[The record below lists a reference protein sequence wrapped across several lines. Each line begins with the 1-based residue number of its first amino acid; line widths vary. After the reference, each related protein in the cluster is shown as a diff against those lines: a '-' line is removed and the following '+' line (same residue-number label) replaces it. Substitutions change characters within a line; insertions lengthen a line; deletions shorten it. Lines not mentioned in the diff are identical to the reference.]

1 MKTRS
6 ILCST
11 LLAAMLA
18 GPAGAADAPAASTSG
33 PSARQ
38 LAALCDNCVLVT
50 ATRVDTRKG
59 KASGAGAVGGAVV
72 GGVVGNQVGDGG
84 TVSTGVGAVAG
95 GLLGNEIEKR
105 LKKHK
110 VWVTTV
116 VGRDGKPQSFEAT
129 ADPGV
134 KVGDALR
141 IEKGQLV
148 KPPIAKKKPAG
159 AVAG

>member
-1 MKTRS
+1 MKIS
-6 ILCST
+6 SYVCST
-11 LLAAMLA
+11 LLAAVFA
-18 GPAGAADAPAASTSG
+18 GPALAADAPAAAASG

-59 KASGAGAVGGAVV
+59 KGSGAGAVGGAVV
-72 GGVVGNQVGDGG
+72 GGVVGNKVGDGG

-95 GLLGNEIEKR
+95 GLLGHEIEKR
-105 LKKHK
+105 LKKNK

-116 VGRDGKPQSFEAT
+116 VGRDGRPQHFEAAT
-129 ADPGV
+129 DPGV

-141 IEKGQLV
+141 VEKGQLV
-148 KPPIAKKKPAG
+148 KPSIARKKPAG

>member
-6 ILCST
+6 FVCSA
-11 LLAAMLA
+11 LLAAVFA
-18 GPAGAADAPAASTSG
+18 GPVLAADAPASATSQASG
-33 PSARQ
+33 PSAWQ

-59 KASGAGAVGGAVV
+59 KGSGAGAVGGAVV
-72 GGVVGNQVGDGG
+72 GGVVGNKVGDGG

-95 GLLGNEIEKR
+95 GLLGHEIEKR

-116 VGRDGKPQSFEAT
+116 VGRDGQTQHFEAT

-148 KPPIAKKKPAG
+148 KPTVAKKK
-159 AVAG
+159 

>member
-1 MKTRS
+1 MKTHPFV
-6 ILCST
+6 CST
-11 LLAAMLA
+11 LLAALLA
-18 GPAGAADAPAASTSG
+18 GSALAADAPAAPASRPG
-33 PSARQ
+33 ARQ

-50 ATRVDTRKG
+50 ATRVETRKG
-59 KASGAGAVGGAVV
+59 KGSGAGAVGGAVV
-72 GGVVGNQVGDGG
+72 GGVVGNKVGDGG

-116 VGRDGKPQSFEAT
+116 VGRDGQAQTFEAT

-134 KVGDALR
+134 KPGDALR
-141 IEKGQLV
+141 VEKGQLV
-148 KPPIAKKKPAG
+148 KPTAAKKK
-159 AVAG
+159 

>member
-1 MKTRS
+1 MKTPS
-6 ILCST
+6 FL
-11 LLAAMLA
+11 LLAVLAAPLA
-18 GPAGAADAPAASTSG
+18 GPAVAASTPAAVPASG
-33 PSARQ
+33 LGAKQ

-72 GGVVGNQVGDGG
+72 GGVVGNKVGDGG

-95 GLLGNEIEKR
+95 GLLGNELEKR

-141 IEKGQLV
+141 IENGQLV
-148 KPPIAKKKPAG
+148 KPAAVKK
-159 AVAG
+159 